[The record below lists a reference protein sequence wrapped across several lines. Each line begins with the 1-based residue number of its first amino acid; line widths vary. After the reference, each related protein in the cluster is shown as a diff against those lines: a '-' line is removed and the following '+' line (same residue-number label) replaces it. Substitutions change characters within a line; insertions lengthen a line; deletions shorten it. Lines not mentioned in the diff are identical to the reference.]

1 MASKESHPCKS
12 ENFEKAK
19 WNIPLDTKILLD
31 LCMDEIRKCGKPGTG
46 FKHKKWEEIREE
58 FNKRAN
64 RKYNQKQLRN
74 RMDTL
79 RTDWT
84 TWKQLIAKETGLGWN
99 HATGNID
106 ADPSWWEAKIRENV
120 KYAKFRYQGLEF
132 RDEME
137 FIFGEAV
144 ATSQYQWTPALGVP
158 SESNINNTTTNVPD
172 EIIESDDSGYN
183 DEDLTLVENT
193 QFKKKRKIVSN
204 MGEKAA
210 KGRAKVGTTLAMR
223 KTFERLVEAAED
235 HNDVEKAGIAATSHV
250 HGQYSIPDCVK
261 LLKKAKDE
269 GFLNSQQFSYALEM
283 LKDEQNRVLLI
294 SLKESKDDLVEWIL
308 YKYAEKKS
316 SNN

>member
-1 MASKESHPCKS
+1 MMSSETSPKHRSEAVLKISLRLLSSSFSVVFDFQANCMKQDDPCLAYKT
-12 ENFEKAK
+12 NLG
-19 WNIPLDTKILLD
+19 PLQFSLMFSL
-31 LCMDEIRKCGKPGTG
+31 
-46 FKHKKWEEIREE
+46 
-58 FNKRAN
+58 
-64 RKYNQKQLRN
+64 
-74 RMDTL
+74 MDTL

-84 TWKQLIAKETGLGWN
+84 TWKQLIGKETGLGWN

-158 SESNINNTTTNVPD
+158 SESNINNTTTNVPH

-210 KGRAKVGTTLAMR
+210 KGRAKVGTASAMR

-235 HNDVEKAGIAATSHV
+235 HNDVEKAGIATTSHV